1 MSELRRPS
9 ATTLSLIW
17 FASSIVAT
25 TMSTPSVA
33 IAASLAI
40 TVLLPEPQDGDRKY
54 RPGLSGWLAEVVK
67 KCILTTPVAGSLWIS
82 IVAISVFQIHLGNPG
97 QSLSG
102 YTPVHIHSRPRHH
115 PPEIQHQCSHGAFP
129 LCTPSLP

>member
-1 MSELRRPS
+1 MLDNFRPS

-40 TVLLPEPQDGDRKY
+40 TVLLPEPQDGDRKK
-54 RPGLSGWLAEVVK
+54 RPFLSGSVSEQVRNCISTCPVTGSVRTPIDVIVK
-67 KCILTTPVAGSLWIS
+67 
-82 IVAISVFQIHLGNPG
+82 
-97 QSLSG
+97 
-102 YTPVHIHSRPRHH
+102 R
-115 PPEIQHQCSHGAFP
+115 GA
-129 LCTPSLP
+129 LDRI